1 MRSTTIYLAI
11 LCSMYFSK
19 SLIGQTPFYSGPSAC
34 LNPIFSDLDQKIQ
47 NLTEWKEDEQLRTT
61 HSSTY
66 FSEDGQVKTV
76 SSQRPINYLNE
87 NGKLVPIRSDL
98 KASANG
104 KWSATDQPFPT
115 YLFKDGG
122 FAITLDQGR
131 ALKMG
136 LNCEVNGQKANIHLD
151 VNGNRIDVKNIFP
164 NIDKQLM
171 FFENAVKYNYILNS
185 YQPIFQNNLTFSE
198 EIEIPKGY
206 SMVINRELGKQTKD
220 GWMGELNILNER
232 GNTVSYI
239 QAPICVDANNK
250 WVLATYKIRNEDN
263 KTFLEIVIPS
273 EWLTSSERAFP
284 VIIDPI
290 VTGPTSTWAGG
301 NMPSCILPAVNKD
314 SIQVTIPGGV
324 TITGLFVTA
333 SFYADPFTT
342 AIMSQGSMAFSTTC
356 GTSQSFTITGATGTS
371 PGTAYLDS
379 FNIFNPLTCCFPES
393 CNSQTFWLRMHLGRT
408 GPGTGCNTTYIRYD
422 AFTTLWP
429 FQAVVVGKTA
439 ESFGGKWL
447 VPLTPICSNTCTIT
461 GTAYVNYGVPP
472 YTFTHPWTTDVVVDG
487 TNTGC
492 GTGAETHQFTLTI
505 PNCPNYCEL
514 NTTELVVPPP
524 VVTDA
529 CGAVV
534 SDMPSKI
541 VPLKPAPH
549 VSALYDTTICAG
561 IENIIT
567 LVSCVPGSTINWT
580 GNGTSGTG
588 DIITSIDN
596 TTDQMITVDLEAF
609 ASANGCNSDTTLLPL
624 IIQPNPIADYTAD
637 PSPVIANLPVQLSDA
652 SSNAQATNV
661 QWEWSLGD
669 GTVSADQ
676 SLIHTYPNPGDY
688 NVCIKVTDD
697 NNCLD
702 STCSII
708 SVVPAEVIIPN
719 IITANG
725 DGINDLLVF
734 KYLEFYPDNEISVL
748 NRWGNTVL
756 FQEGYKNDWNGD
768 DLTEGTYF
776 FLLKIPEIGKEYQG
790 FFQLER

>member
-1 MRSTTIYLAI
+1 M
-11 LCSMYFSK
+11 
-19 SLIGQTPFYSGPSAC
+19 GQR
-34 LNPIFSDLDQKIQ
+34 IQ
-47 NLTEWKEDEQLRTT
+47 NMTEWTEDEQLRTT

-66 FSEDGQVKTV
+66 FSKDGQVKTV

-87 NGKLVPIRSDL
+87 NGKLVPIRSYL
-98 KASANG
+98 KASKNG
-104 KWSATDQPFPT
+104 TWSATDQPFPT

-122 FAITLDQGR
+122 FALTLDQGR
-131 ALKMG
+131 TLKMG
-136 LNCEVNGQKANIHLD
+136 LNCEVNGQKAKIDLD
-151 VNGNRIDVKNIFP
+151 VTDNRIDLKNIFP
-164 NIDKQLM
+164 DIDKQLM
-171 FFENAVKYNYILNS
+171 FFENTVKYNYILNS
-185 YQPIFQNNLTFSE
+185 YQPIFQNDLTFSE

-206 SMVINRELGKQTKD
+206 SLAVNKELGKQTKD
-220 GWMGELNILNER
+220 GWMGELNVLNER

-250 WVLATYKIRNEDN
+250 WVLATYKIRKEDN

-314 SIQVTIPGGV
+314 SIQVTIPGGA

-342 AIMSQGSMAFSTTC
+342 AIMSQGSMVFSTTC

-379 FNIFNPLTCCFPES
+379 FNLFNPLTCCFPES

-422 AFTTLWP
+422 ALTTLWP

-472 YTFTHPWTTDVVVDG
+472 YTFTHPWTTDIVVDG

-505 PNCPNYCEL
+505 PNCPNYCDL

-529 CGAVV
+529 CGTVV

-549 VSALYDTTICAG
+549 VSAVYDTTICAG
-561 IENIIT
+561 IENTIT

-588 DIITSIDN
+588 DINTTIDN
-596 TTDQMITVDLEAF
+596 TTNQMITVDLEAF

-624 IIQPNPIADYTAD
+624 IIQPNPIAAYTTD
-637 PSPVIANLPVQLSDA
+637 PSPVIANIPVQLSDA
-652 SSNAQATNV
+652 SSNAHATNV

-669 GTVSADQ
+669 GTVSTDQ
-676 SLIHTYPNPGDY
+676 SLSHTYPNPGDY

-697 NNCLD
+697 NNCID
-702 STCSII
+702 STCTNL

-734 KYLEFYPDNEISVL
+734 KYLEFYPENELSVL

-756 FQEGYKNDWNGD
+756 FKEGYKNDWNGD